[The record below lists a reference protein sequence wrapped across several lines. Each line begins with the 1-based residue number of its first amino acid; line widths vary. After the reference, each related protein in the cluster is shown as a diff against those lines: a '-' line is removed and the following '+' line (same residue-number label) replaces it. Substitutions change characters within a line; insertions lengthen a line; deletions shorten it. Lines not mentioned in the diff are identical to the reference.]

1 MSWTLIYLLAF
12 AFSLALTAY
21 IIPKILVISFKKK
34 LFDVVDARKVH
45 TGYVP
50 RLGGVSF
57 TPTIIITSCLL
68 VGLNIIFGA
77 KHSMAFAYWAPE
89 ATLYLCSLIF
99 LYLEGITDD
108 LVGVGYKKKFALM
121 FFVALMV
128 VLSGTYISDFQGVL
142 GLHRLPAVVG
152 GLLTMVLVVFV
163 INAINLI
170 DGVDGLAS
178 GLSMLAFFFF
188 VILVS
193 FLFFFLYFIIECFR
207 CLICWCSNHHC
218 STHEAM
224 PNSEVG

>member
-89 ATLYLCSLIF
+89 VIA
-99 LYLEGITDD
+99 EEKDGAEQGEKQQRRKMDAKQIT
-108 LVGVGYKKKFALM
+108 
-121 FFVALMV
+121 
-128 VLSGTYISDFQGVL
+128 
-142 GLHRLPAVVG
+142 
-152 GLLTMVLVVFV
+152 
-163 INAINLI
+163 
-170 DGVDGLAS
+170 
-178 GLSMLAFFFF
+178 
-188 VILVS
+188 
-193 FLFFFLYFIIECFR
+193 
-207 CLICWCSNHHC
+207 
-218 STHEAM
+218 
-224 PNSEVG
+224 